1 MPTAV
6 LKPITNSQREI
17 LGLLSD
23 NWVESPDET
32 LLEII
37 GGCFAKGD
45 LFCISDETLKV
56 NLRVSLELAQERNKR
71 LNL

>member
-6 LKPITNSQREI
+6 LKPITSNQMEI

-23 NWVESPDET
+23 NWVESPEET
-32 LLEII
+32 LLEMI
-37 GGCFAKGD
+37 GSCFAAGD
-45 LFCISDETLKV
+45 ISHMADEVLID
-56 NLRVSLELAQERNKR
+56 NLRALLEVSKNRNKR